1 MVGLET
7 NNPKPF
13 WKYIKSR
20 KQDDI
25 GVAPL
30 KTIGQLVNDNKGK
43 AEILIRQFKSVFTR
57 EQNTT
62 LPKTTKHAKN
72 TIPTII
78 IRPEGVEKLLIQ
90 PIPLGY
96 NSIYFSNK
104 IHKGKTCYSE
114 EQVISMLEFLIDNIF
129 VSFGG
134 TLFQQV
140 VGIPMGTN
148 CAPLLAD
155 LFLYSYESEFLQKLV
170 KDKKI
175 HEARAF
181 NFTYRYIDDVLSIN
195 NSRFVEFL
203 PLIYP
208 PELEVKETTDTASSA
223 SFLDLYLEFDD
234 SGQLSTKIYDKR
246 DDFNFKIINFPN
258 MCSNIPASPAYGVY
272 ISQLIRYARASSNY
286 SDFLKRHLHL
296 RNRLLDQG
304 YKKIRLIRSLN
315 KFIFRYQYLVEI
327 YSVSAEKIISDT
339 FSYSENV

>member
-1 MVGLET
+1 MTYQRIVYKSNTKGESGGAET
-7 NNPKPF
+7 VNPHEAPVF
-13 WKYIKSR
+13 IPGFSYCSNISFLCCAFYIIACS
-20 KQDDI
+20 
-25 GVAPL
+25 
-30 KTIGQLVNDNKGK
+30 
-43 AEILIRQFKSVFTR
+43 
-57 EQNTT
+57 
-62 LPKTTKHAKN
+62 
-72 TIPTII
+72 
-78 IRPEGVEKLLIQ
+78 
-90 PIPLGY
+90 
-96 NSIYFSNK
+96 
-104 IHKGKTCYSE
+104 
-114 EQVISMLEFLIDNIF
+114 
-129 VSFGG
+129 
-134 TLFQQV
+134 
-140 VGIPMGTN
+140 
-148 CAPLLAD
+148 
-155 LFLYSYESEFLQKLV
+155 LFLLSFNLWLLQKLV

-195 NSRFVEFL
+195 NSRFAEFL

-223 SFLDLYLEFDD
+223 SYLDLYLEFDD

-296 RNRLLDQG
+296 RNRILDQG
-304 YKKIRLIRSLN
+304 YKKIRLIRSLK

-327 YSVSAEKIISDT
+327 YSVSAEIIISDA